1 MKLRSCETK
10 SLARAHAEFHSPKVL
25 AASAF
30 RIVGMFAPALAVA
43 VIALFGL
50 SAYADAGVAHHGHH
64 IGITTFAMAGMVAGK
79 SNILGLRQR
88 KADLTVK
95 QRAILDT
102 AAKESRPK

>member
-64 IGITTFAMAGMVAGK
+64 IGITTFAMAGMVGGK
-79 SNILGLRQR
+79 SNITASRQKKIELGAAQR
-88 KADLTVK
+88 KL
-95 QRAILDT
+95 LD
-102 AAKESRPK
+102 AAR